1 MLAAITVIHQIPLY
15 EESFHEGA
23 SVMQGADVL
32 ISHETD
38 KPYEATVYAT
48 SGTCTLRGLK
58 IAHRSPSVAN
68 NYAVFSQGAS
78 LTLEVRAPSASCNL

>member
-1 MLAAITVIHQIPLY
+1 MRLQDTPP
-15 EESFHEGA
+15 EGFLGA
-23 SVMQGADVL
+23 TSLMQGSDVL

-38 KPYEATVYAT
+38 RPYEATVYAT
-48 SGTCTLRGLK
+48 SGACTLRGLR

-78 LTLEVRAPSASCNL
+78 LTLEVRAP